1 MKIVRR
7 RRYSPKREGGAAQA
21 DFSEQHIVEHAI
33 NDSDR
38 MMCSV
43 FPGYAVTY
51 ENV

>member
-7 RRYSPKREGGAAQA
+7 RRYSPKREARAAQA
-21 DFSEQHIVEHAI
+21 DFSERHVVEHAI

-38 MMCSV
+38 MMCSM
-43 FPGYAVTY
+43 FPSYAVTY